1 MIYERLQDY
10 HTAPVDLRVE
20 AGFKHGYAQLKRG
33 NPGRA
38 EATWWLVT
46 NTFLLDPTQA
56 AALGA
61 KGRYWMARTLLE
73 LGDLYE
79 KEAKLDQARNAYE
92 LLLQQKL
99 PGEAVARQRL
109 VRFTA
114 SKGGG
119 EAKP

>member
-1 MIYERLQDY
+1 M
-10 HTAPVDLRVE
+10 DLRVE

-33 NPGRA
+33 NPARP
-38 EATWWLVT
+38 EAAWWLVV
-46 NTFLLDPTQA
+46 NTFLLDPTEA
-56 AALGA
+56 AERWAR
-61 KGRYWMARTLLE
+61 KGDTGWLARLLE

-99 PGEAVARQRL
+99 PGEALAQQRL

-114 SKGGG
+114 GKGDG